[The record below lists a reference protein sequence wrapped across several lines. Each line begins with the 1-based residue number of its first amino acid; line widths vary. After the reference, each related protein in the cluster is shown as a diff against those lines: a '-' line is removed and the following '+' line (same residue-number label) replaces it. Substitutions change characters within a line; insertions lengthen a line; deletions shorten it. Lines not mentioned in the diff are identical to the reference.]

1 MARVSF
7 IITIELDR
15 GQKHLNFILSM
26 GLSLPD
32 AGIPVSHHSLSW
44 RQHHIT
50 TGEDFL
56 PLPHLITFMLPLL
69 SPDCKLLLLT
79 MCELMEPYFRWF
91 NSKFGRGLTQQ
102 KSKNGSGK
110 CLMRLELPQ
119 RRVGQHWEIPWKDG
133 RVWKEGRIE
142 KTFLFPDTWA
152 VKQHPKAFF
161 WVLLESLERGRQS
174 ELWKLSCSLGVL
186 IKIAWTIN
194 VDYKTNIWKLNEV
207 KSKHNP

>member
-1 MARVSF
+1 MTRRAAAECLLLSIRMAAEGPGTLVYQYIHWAYILMARVSF

-50 TGEDFL
+50 TGEEFL

-79 MCELMEPYFRWF
+79 MCELMEPYFR
-91 NSKFGRGLTQQ
+91 
-102 KSKNGSGK
+102 
-110 CLMRLELPQ
+110 
-119 RRVGQHWEIPWKDG
+119 
-133 RVWKEGRIE
+133 
-142 KTFLFPDTWA
+142 
-152 VKQHPKAFF
+152 
-161 WVLLESLERGRQS
+161 
-174 ELWKLSCSLGVL
+174 
-186 IKIAWTIN
+186 
-194 VDYKTNIWKLNEV
+194 
-207 KSKHNP
+207 